1 MDKSSAVLSN
11 LDNRVV
17 TFQRELKS
25 YELSTWTSNDD
36 ALLKK
41 HGPLLLFKTH
51 EVEYPILSG
60 MAKAIFSLMPAS
72 KPSN

>member
-1 MDKSSAVLSN
+1 MLFHLIN

-17 TFQRELKS
+17 TLQREFKS
-25 YELSTWTSNDD
+25 NELSTWTPNDD

-51 EVEYPILSG
+51 EVEYPISG